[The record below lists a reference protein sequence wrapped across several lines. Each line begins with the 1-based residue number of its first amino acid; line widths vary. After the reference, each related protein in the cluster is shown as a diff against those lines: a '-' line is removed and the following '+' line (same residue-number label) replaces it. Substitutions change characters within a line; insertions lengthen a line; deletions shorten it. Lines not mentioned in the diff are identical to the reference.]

1 MVCGSRQERRNPM
14 WVFRRSL
21 ATAPKPL
28 LSSAI
33 HLHIAGTLESGQSL
47 DRESNAVG
55 WRWTCFSDFFHYV
68 IACSSS
74 LSVSGGTE
82 VFVESQG

>member
-33 HLHIAGTLESGQSL
+33 HLHIAGALESGQSL